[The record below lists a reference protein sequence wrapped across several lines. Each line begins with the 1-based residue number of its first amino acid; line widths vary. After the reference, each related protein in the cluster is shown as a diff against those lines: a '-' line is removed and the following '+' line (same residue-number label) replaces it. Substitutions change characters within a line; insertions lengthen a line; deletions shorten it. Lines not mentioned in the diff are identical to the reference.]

1 MDGFPQLSA
10 TLGYVA
16 NDVSSGCMSSNSEGP
31 VVVGQSRKSAVQV
44 AREAAQSGA
53 LAVQSAKRKT
63 TTHKPVIGQSA
74 SNKLVKSVN
83 TVRKVDIFVSRLDPH
98 TVANELVDCVESVKS
113 DIEIVGTTCT
123 KLKSKYEH
131 LYSSFYVEIS
141 VNSNNLKQAVD
152 TFMCPDSWPQ
162 GVFVKRYFR
171 KRDGTP

>member
-63 TTHKPVIGQSA
+63 THKPVIGQSA
-74 SNKLVKSVN
+74 SNKLVKFVN

-98 TVANELVDCVESVKS
+98 TVANELVDCVESVKG

-131 LYSSFYVEIS
+131 YSSFYVEIS

-152 TFMCPDSWPQ
+152 TFMRPDS
-162 GVFVKRYFR
+162 
-171 KRDGTP
+171 